1 MRNKQMHGQ
10 MTATTCARHS
20 QIINDYVLTLFY
32 ILVYVYLLTVN
43 SFRICTLV
51 IQSLKMWW
59 EFLQLYWRQCN
70 LQQIWSFYPNSSK
83 SYGHGT
89 DRRTDGQMERGEH
102 KGGATIFNVG
112 GTSSR
117 AERAKKNFWPPP
129 PLLAYLGGHKTGYYS
144 FHYCNYDV

>member
-1 MRNKQMHGQ
+1 MHGQ

-112 GTSSR
+112 GT
-117 AERAKKNFWPPP
+117 KIFDPPTFGLP
-129 PLLAYLGGHKTGYYS
+129 GGHKTGYYS